1 MFDLTDTTATV
12 TGAAR
17 GIGRALVTELVGKGC
32 TVAAV
37 DIDADGLRSLHEE
50 LGEAVSVHTTDVSDA
65 AQVERLAHD
74 VIDTHG
80 SVQLL
85 VNNAGVAVH
94 GPFVEQSLEDIEWIV
109 GVNFWGT
116 VHGCKLFLP
125 HLLTQP
131 RAHIVNISSVF
142 GLVGVPTMSTYCAT
156 KYAVRG
162 LTEALWEELEGT
174 TVGVTCVHPGGVDTG
189 IIRSAR
195 THDEEERSTVAA
207 YFERHGAP
215 PQSVARRIV
224 RAVERGERRVR
235 IRSEAFSIDWLKR
248 IAPVAGNRWLCR
260 SIARQ
265 MGLPQDG
272 EDR

>member
-1 MFDLTDTTATV
+1 MFDLDGTTATV
-12 TGAAR
+12 TGAAS
-17 GIGRALVTELVGKGC
+17 GIGRALAVELTNKGC

-37 DIDADGLRSLHEE
+37 DIDGDGLDSLRDE
-50 LGEAVSVHTTDVSDA
+50 LGAAVSIHTTDVSDA
-65 AQVERLAHD
+65 AQMERLAQD
-74 VIDTHG
+74 VIDAHG
-80 SVQLL
+80 SVRLL

-94 GPFVEQSLEDIEWIV
+94 GSFNEQSLADIEWIV

-116 VHGCKLFLP
+116 VHGCKFFLP
-125 HLLTQP
+125 HLLAQP
-131 RAHIVNISSVF
+131 RAHIVNVSSVF
-142 GLVGVPTMSTYCAT
+142 GLIGVPTMSTYCAT

-174 TVGVTCVHPGGVDTG
+174 SVGVTCVHPGGVDTG
-189 IIRSAR
+189 IMRSAR
-195 THDEEERSTVAA
+195 TRNEEGRSAVAA
-207 YFERHGAP
+207 YFERHGAS

-224 RAVERGERRVR
+224 QGVQRGERRVR